1 MTSVQAVDFKR
12 PVGMEISQLQVS
24 SGPFWT
30 HNNKPKQNTSVFPTY
45 FIC

>member
-12 PVGMEISQLQVS
+12 PVGRRYYNYNFS

-30 HNNKPKQNTSVFPTY
+30 YKIKTKAKYKVFPTY
-45 FIC
+45 FTC